1 MKSKDAFDLIKVPYY
16 SIKSENNGKEATAST
31 EKSEFKETEF
41 LKTSTQHVI
50 TYERFVKLM
59 KLIDPMKKE
68 NQIKIFFEL
77 LDFDDNYL
85 LSNELLIFFKK
96 RKQT

>member
-1 MKSKDAFDLIKVPYY
+1 MKSKDAFDLIKIPFD
-16 SIKSENNGKEATAST
+16 SIKSEYNDNLASNNYT
-31 EKSEFKETEF
+31 EFKETEF
-41 LKTSTQHVI
+41 LKTPSQNVI

-59 KLIDPMKKE
+59 KLIDPLKKE

-85 LSNELLIFFKK
+85 LSN
-96 RKQT
+96 

>member
-16 SIKSENNGKEATAST
+16 SLKSENNDDQTKA
-31 EKSEFKETEF
+31 EFKETEF
-41 LKTSTQHVI
+41 LKTSTQYVI
-50 TYERFVKLM
+50 TYDIFLKLM

-77 LDFDDNYL
+77 LDFDDNNL
-85 LSNELLIFFKK
+85 LSN
-96 RKQT
+96 